1 MLVDYFVE
9 LVNVPEEKH
18 ISTLEIK
25 RWFHNA
31 LETAPM
37 QVEPEIE
44 DDEFEEDND
53 RLTSKSKP
61 IIKETYLLGQF
72 KLDPVSTDF
81 IGMRVFHTI
90 AYNIRETLIRLILF
104 QLYPNLFYQQFS
116 MLKRIH
122 YCRNGLLQ

>member
-9 LVNVPEEKH
+9 LTNVPEEKH

-37 QVEPEIE
+37 KEEPQIE
-44 DDEFEEDND
+44 VDESEENID
-53 RLTSKSKP
+53 RLLKSASKP

-81 IGMRVFHTI
+81 IGMAI
-90 AYNIRETLIRLILF
+90 A
-104 QLYPNLFYQQFS
+104 
-116 MLKRIH
+116 
-122 YCRNGLLQ
+122 